1 MDLYQLKQGQEQNLL
16 SGEEHQVSVEV
27 VAEDTGGHCAEED
40 GTCIT
45 MNADVVELEL

>member
-16 SGEEHQVSVEV
+16 SGEEHQHQVSVEV
-27 VAEDTGGHCAEED
+27 VAEDTGGHCDQED

-45 MNADVVELEL
+45 MNADVVEL